1 MSIRLLHGVHVPHR
15 KNTAECAPTR
25 MPPPAMVTIP
35 MSMNIGKPATP
46 VVKPG
51 DEVKVGQR
59 IGEAGGF
66 VSSPVY
72 SGVSG
77 KVKKIDKMLL
87 FHGAVC
93 DAVVIETDGQQTPYE
108 DLHAPEV
115 TDFDSFINAVRD
127 SGVVGLGGAGFPTSV
142 KLKVDPEKV
151 DFICV
156 NGAEC
161 EPYITADTRTMLD
174 DAEML
179 VDGIGLLHGYYPRA
193 KVIIGIENN
202 KPACVKKLKELLS
215 GKTYAEVNALPALY
229 PQGGENVLIHNTTGR
244 VVPEGKLPI
253 DVGCIVINTSTLVA
267 LTRYIRTGMPL
278 VEKYVTVDGS
288 AVKNPQNVIV
298 PIGTAIRDVIEF
310 TGGYK
315 CEPKKIVLGGPMMG
329 VSVPD
334 DSEVVVKNTGA
345 ILCFDERDAVLP
357 EPSACIRCGRCIDAC
372 PLNLMPTEI
381 EHAYNAGDAERL
393 GKLKVNLCMECGCCA
408 FACPAHRRLVECN
421 KLSKGMLNKYLA
433 AQKAEAERK
442 AAAAAEKEKEAS
454 AK

>member
-15 KNTAECAPTR
+15 KNTAESVPTR
-25 MPPPAMVTIP
+25 MPPPALVTIP
-35 MSMNIGKPATP
+35 MSMNIGRPATP
-46 VVKPG
+46 VVKVG
-51 DEVKVGQR
+51 DEVKVGQC

-93 DAVVIETDGQQTPYE
+93 DAVVIETDGAQTPYE
-108 DLHAPEV
+108 GLAAPAV
-115 TDFDSFINAVRD
+115 TDFDSFIDAVRA

-142 KLKVDPEKV
+142 KLKVDPDKV
-151 DFICV
+151 DYICV

-174 DAEML
+174 DAETL
-179 VDGIGLLHGYYPRA
+179 VDGVELLHGYYPKA

-202 KPACVKKLKELLS
+202 KPQCVKKLEGLLS
-215 GKTYAEVNALPALY
+215 GKAYAAVNALPALY
-229 PQGGENVLIHNTTGR
+229 PQGGEKVLIHNTTGR
-244 VVPEGKLPI
+244 IVPEGKLPI

-267 LTRYIRTGMPL
+267 LTRYIRTGTPL

-298 PIGTAIRDVIEF
+298 PIGTSIHDVVEF

-345 ILCFDERDAVLP
+345 ILCFDEHDAVLP
-357 EPSACIRCGRCIDAC
+357 EPSAG
-372 PLNLMPTEI
+372 
-381 EHAYNAGDAERL
+381 
-393 GKLKVNLCMECGCCA
+393 
-408 FACPAHRRLVECN
+408 
-421 KLSKGMLNKYLA
+421 
-433 AQKAEAERK
+433 
-442 AAAAAEKEKEAS
+442 AS
-454 AK
+454 TSAP

>member
-1 MSIRLLHGVHVPHR
+1 
-15 KNTAECAPTR
+15 
-25 MPPPAMVTIP
+25 
-35 MSMNIGKPATP
+35 MNIGKPATP
-46 VVKPG
+46 VVKAG

-115 TDFDSFINAVRD
+115 TDFDSFINAARD

-151 DFICV
+151 EFICV

-179 VDGIGLLHGYYPRA
+179 VDGVELLHGYYPKA

-202 KPACVKKLKELLS
+202 KPACVKKLQGLLS
-215 GKTYAEVNALPALY
+215 GKAYAEVNALPALY
-229 PQGGENVLIHNTTGR
+229 PQGGEKVLIYNTTGR
-244 VVPEGKLPI
+244 IVPEGKLPL
-253 DVGCIVINTSTLVA
+253 DVGVVIMNVTTLA
-267 LTRYIRTGMPL
+267 NIEMYIETGMPL
-278 VEKYVTVDGS
+278 VEKLVTVDGS
-288 AVKNPQNVIV
+288 AVAEPKNVLV
-298 PIGTAIRDVIEF
+298 PIGAKVGDVFEF
-310 TGGYK
+310 CGGFK
-315 CEPKKIVLGGPMMG
+315 EEPGKILYGGPMMG
-329 VSVPD
+329 TAVPD
-334 DSEVVVKNTGA
+334 LDAPILKNTNAILAFNKRDSEAQKET
-345 ILCFDERDAVLP
+345 P
-357 EPSACIRCGRCIDAC
+357 CIRCGNCVNHC
-372 PLNLMPTEI
+372 PMRLNPPAIAKAFNFKDGE
-381 EHAYNAGDAERL
+381 
-393 GKLKVNLCMECGCCA
+393 KLYKYRVNLCMECGACS
-408 FACPAHRRLVECN
+408 FVCPAHQPIVQRH
-421 KLSKGMLNKYLA
+421 KLAKLMLREWQNSVK
-433 AQKAEAERK
+433 E
-442 AAAAAEKEKEAS
+442 EKK
-454 AK
+454 

>member
-15 KNTAECAPTR
+15 KNTAECVPTR

-46 VVKPG
+46 VVKAG

-59 IGEAGGF
+59 IGEPGGF

-108 DLHAPEV
+108 ELKAPEV
-115 TDFDSFINAVRD
+115 TDFDSFINAVRE

-142 KLKVDPEKV
+142 KLKVDPDKV
-151 DFICV
+151 DFICI

-179 VDGIGLLHGYYPRA
+179 IDGIGLLHGYYPRA

-202 KPACVKKLKELLS
+202 KPACVKKLRELLS
-215 GKTYAEVNALPALY
+215 GRDYAEVNALPALY
-229 PQGGENVLIHNTTGR
+229 PQGGEKVLIHNTTGR
-244 VVPEGKLPI
+244 IVPEGKLPI
-253 DVGCIVINTSTLVA
+253 DVCCIVINTSTLV
-267 LTRYIRTGMPL
+267 TIDRYIRTGMPL
-278 VEKYVTVDGS
+278 V
-288 AVKNPQNVIV
+288 
-298 PIGTAIRDVIEF
+298 
-310 TGGYK
+310 
-315 CEPKKIVLGGPMMG
+315 
-329 VSVPD
+329 
-334 DSEVVVKNTGA
+334 
-345 ILCFDERDAVLP
+345 
-357 EPSACIRCGRCIDAC
+357 
-372 PLNLMPTEI
+372 
-381 EHAYNAGDAERL
+381 
-393 GKLKVNLCMECGCCA
+393 
-408 FACPAHRRLVECN
+408 
-421 KLSKGMLNKYLA
+421 
-433 AQKAEAERK
+433 
-442 AAAAAEKEKEAS
+442 
-454 AK
+454 